1 MPRYVVAYHGSPKF
15 ETPQQGA
22 AHMVQ
27 WRAWMG
33 GLGAALVD
41 PGAPLNKGKIISSRG
56 VSDQGAD
63 LLSGFSIL
71 AADSMDGVL
80 RLVQGCPHLNH
91 GTIEVAEIMD
101 MKMT

>member
-1 MPRYVVAYHGSPKF
+1 MAR
-15 ETPQQGA
+15 
-22 AHMVQ
+22 

-33 GLGAALVD
+33 SLGAALVD
-41 PGAPLNKGKIISSRG
+41 AGAPLNKGRIISSRG
-56 VSDQGAD
+56 SPDQGAD

-71 AADSMDGVL
+71 AADSMDGAL
-80 RLVQGCPHLNH
+80 RLAEGCPHLDH